1 MTNLELKALRQR
13 IKFDMRSLAACLEL
27 PLSTYQ
33 RYEDGSAK
41 VPAAVGRAAIELER
55 RDREF
60 MSGLADRVDSKLP
73 AGQVVWGKVE
83 DGWDTITRG

>member
-1 MTNLELKALRQR
+1 MTNLELKALRRR
-13 IKFDMRSLAACLEL
+13 IKFDMRSLASCLEL

-41 VPAAVGRAAIELER
+41 VPAAVVRAATELER
-55 RDREF
+55 RDQEF
-60 MSGLADRVDSKLP
+60 MAGLADRVDSKLS
-73 AGQVVWGKVE
+73 AGRRVE